1 MYPLFETIKI
11 KNNQICNPEFH
22 LERVL
27 HSQRNLWQKNDNLE
41 FEKTLMEI
49 EENFLPKLNPDQI
62 YKLKIQ
68 YNSDSCDF
76 NITPYNPKKILF
88 LKPVTAKDID
98 YSYKYTDRSK
108 INALMKNIENQNTDI
123 IIIKNG
129 FVTDSSFANLV
140 FVKSENSFTPKDC
153 LLPGTKRAKYL
164 KEGRIT
170 EKRIKFEEIRNFD
183 YVLLINAMLEIEQN
197 HPIFL

>member
-11 KNNQICNPEFH
+11 KNNQICNPQFH

-27 HSQRNLWQKNDNLE
+27 HTQRNLWKKNDILE

-49 EENFLPKLNPDQI
+49 EENFLSKLKSDQV

-76 NITPYNPKKILF
+76 NITPYLPKKILF
-88 LKPVTAKDID
+88 LKPVTAENID
-98 YSYKYTDRSK
+98 YSYKYTDRSE
-108 INALMKNIENQNTDI
+108 INKLMKNTKDENTDI
-123 IIIKNG
+123 IIIKKG
-129 FVTDSSFANLV
+129 LVTDSSFANLV
-140 FVKSENSFTPKDC
+140 FVKKENYFTPKDC

-170 EKRIKFEEIRNFD
+170 EKRIKFEEIRNYD
-183 YVLLINAMLEIEQN
+183 YVLIINAMLEIEEN
-197 HPIFL
+197 NPIFL